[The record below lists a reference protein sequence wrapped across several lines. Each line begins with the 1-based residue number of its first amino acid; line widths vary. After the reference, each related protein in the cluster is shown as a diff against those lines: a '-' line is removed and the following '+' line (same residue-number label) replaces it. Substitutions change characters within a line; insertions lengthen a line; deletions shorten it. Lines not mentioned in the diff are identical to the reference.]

1 VQPCATMLAAHKHGR
16 SLGMERYGNK
26 GGDSGVVGYEIGPGS
41 IVVAFKDGWKYLY
54 DGTRPGAAI
63 VSQLQQLARSGHG
76 LNSYLTK
83 VVKGR
88 FARKF
93 R

>member
-1 VQPCATMLAAHKHGR
+1 
-16 SLGMERYGNK
+16 MERYGNR

-41 IVVAFKDGWKYLY
+41 IVVAFSDGWKYLY
-54 DGTRPGAAI
+54 DGTQPGAAV
-63 VSQLQQLARSGHG
+63 VSELQRFARSGHG
-76 LNSYLTK
+76 LNSYLTR

>member
-1 VQPCATMLAAHKHGR
+1 
-16 SLGMERYGNK
+16 MERYGNN
-26 GGDSGVVGYEIGPGS
+26 GRDSGVIGYEIGSGS

-54 DGTRPGAAI
+54 DETQPGATTGLH
-63 VSQLQQLARSGHG
+63 LQKLARSGHG
-76 LNSYLTK
+76 LNSSLTK

-88 FARKF
+88 FVRKF

>member
-1 VQPCATMLAAHKHGR
+1 MRSSAKHSR
-16 SLGMERYGNK
+16 IKDMERYGNR
-26 GGDSGVVGYEIGPGS
+26 GGDSGVVGYEIEPGA
-41 IVVAFKDGWKYLY
+41 IVIAFKDGWKYLY
-54 DGTRPGAAI
+54 DGTRPGAPI
-63 VSQLQQLARSGHG
+63 VSQLQQLARAGHG

-93 R
+93 K

>member
-1 VQPCATMLAAHKHGR
+1 MRTSTKHR
-16 SLGMERYGNK
+16 RTEGMERYENR

-54 DGTRPGAAI
+54 DGTRPGDPM

-76 LNSYLTK
+76 LNSYLTR